1 MTYAGV
7 FIHELCIIEQYS
19 TASATSGNSF
29 VDDIDAAIDIIN
41 DAAVIFVA
49 IKIVSVIGYPR
60 NRRRL
65 LFIEKISNK
74 NL

>member
-29 VDDIDAAIDIIN
+29 VVDIDAAIDIN
-41 DAAVIFVA
+41 DAATIFVA

-65 LFIEKISNK
+65 LFIEKISFK